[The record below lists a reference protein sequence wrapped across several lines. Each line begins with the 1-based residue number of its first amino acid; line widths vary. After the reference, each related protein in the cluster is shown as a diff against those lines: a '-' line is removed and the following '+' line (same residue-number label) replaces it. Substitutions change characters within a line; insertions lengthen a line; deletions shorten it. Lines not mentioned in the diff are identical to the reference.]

1 MRSLKDAVEQA
12 AALVV
17 AKRRLEVQMQR
28 TEDLLHRE
36 FEAIDQYFEHGK
48 TMHSTVGNMT
58 VDLHYALSMDGQHTC
73 QIEVHDEDGELIGLT
88 WLH

>member
-1 MRSLKDAVEQA
+1 MSSLKDAVEQA
-12 AALVV
+12 AFLAVE
-17 AKRRLEVQMQR
+17 KRRLEVQMQR

-36 FEAIDQYFEHGK
+36 FKTIDQYFEYGK

-58 VDLHYALSMDGQHTC
+58 VDVHYALSMDGHHTC
-73 QIEVHDEDGELIGLT
+73 QIEVHDEDGKLIGLT

>member
-1 MRSLKDAVEQA
+1 MSSLKDAVEQA
-12 AALVV
+12 AALAV

-36 FEAIDQYFEHGK
+36 FAVIGQYFEHGK

-58 VDLHYALSMDGQHTC
+58 VDVHYALAMDGQHTC
-73 QIEVHDEDGELIGLT
+73 QIEVHDEDGKLIGLT

>member
-1 MRSLKDAVEQA
+1 MSSLKDAVEQA
-12 AALVV
+12 ATLAV
-17 AKRRLEVQMQR
+17 AKRQLEVQMQR

-36 FEAIDQYFEHGK
+36 FKTIDQYFEYGK

-58 VDLHYALSMDGQHTC
+58 VDVHYALSMDGQHTC
-73 QIEVHDEDGELIGLT
+73 QIEVHDEDGKLIGLT

>member
-1 MRSLKDAVEQA
+1 MSSLKDAVEQA
-12 AALVV
+12 AALAV

-36 FEAIDQYFEHGK
+36 FEVIDQYFEHGK

-58 VDLHYALSMDGQHTC
+58 VDVHYALSMDGQHAC
-73 QIEVHDEDGELIGLT
+73 QIEVHDEDGKLIGLT

>member
-1 MRSLKDAVEQA
+1 MSSLKDAVEQA
-12 AALVV
+12 AALAV

-36 FEAIDQYFEHGK
+36 FAVIDQYFEHGK
-48 TMHSTVGNMT
+48 TMHSTVGNMV
-58 VDLHYALSMDGQHTC
+58 VDVHYALSMEGQHTC
-73 QIEVHDEDGELIGLT
+73 QIEVHDEDGKLIGLT